1 MGKAEAGRSEP
12 ASSRKEGGGH
22 WERRVSF
29 HQLGTQGAHPRWG
42 GGVLMLDFGGDGPK
56 SLLRS
61 PAPTQHRVPH
71 GENVLDMPPDGLPRT
86 QAEPW
91 PPAQDMFLSP

>member
-1 MGKAEAGRSEP
+1 MGKESEFSPAGDTGRTP
-12 ASSRKEGGGH
+12 QVGGGG
-22 WERRVSF
+22 R
-29 HQLGTQGAHPRWG
+29 
-42 GGVLMLDFGGDGPK
+42 VLMLDFGGDGPK

-71 GENVLDMPPDGLPRT
+71 GENVSDMPPDGLLRT